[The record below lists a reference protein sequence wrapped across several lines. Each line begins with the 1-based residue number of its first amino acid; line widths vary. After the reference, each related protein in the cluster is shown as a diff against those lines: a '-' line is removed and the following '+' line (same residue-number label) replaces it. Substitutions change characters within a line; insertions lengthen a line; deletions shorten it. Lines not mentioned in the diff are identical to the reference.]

1 MSSLPPRSPAP
12 AVAAPLRFGRFELQP
27 REHRLLVDG
36 VPAPLGGRAFDLLLA
51 LVERPGQLVGKHA
64 LMDIVWPGL
73 VVQENNLAAQVSTLR
88 KVLGGD
94 VIATVP
100 GRGYR
105 FVAPLQA
112 DDAAAAAADP
122 AALLPALG
130 VDAPVPVPALRTN
143 LPGELPALHG
153 RDDDLA
159 ALDALVERHRL
170 VSVVGIGGLGKSLF
184 AQHFLAA
191 RRAAYP
197 QGVCWVELTEVADA
211 DALPGALA
219 AALGVDVRHGEPLA
233 SLVAALAPLTMLLAL
248 DNAEHLL
255 AGVAGLCQA
264 LHDGAT
270 GLRLLVTS
278 QAPLRLAA
286 ERVLR
291 IEPLA
296 VPETA
301 LPAAEALGF
310 SAVALFAERAR
321 AVDQRFALT
330 AENTPAVIETCRA
343 LDGLPLAIELA
354 ASRAPMLGMKR
365 LLASMRERFRL
376 LTAGRNR
383 AAPARQQALRS
394 ALEWSY
400 GLLEPR
406 EQRVFRRL
414 GVIAGSASLPFLQR
428 LLVEDDGLDKW
439 AVVDALDILVDRSLL
454 AVLPTGDGGEPRY
467 RLLETPRAYA
477 LERLEE
483 AGELP
488 LLQCRHA
495 SVVAAL
501 ADVAYE
507 LLFSGRIGVDDWLR
521 RCEAEFDNARDALR
535 VARAAGDAAV
545 ELRIG
550 STMLRALPPSA
561 HAERMALADACEAR
575 ISGELPE
582 ALQLQAWLELS
593 CVLAD
598 TQKARGRQAAERALA
613 LARRLD
619 RPDADRF
626 ALYHALCRAA
636 SAAAQAGDL
645 VAARPLLDEAGR
657 LEDPAWPPH
666 RLLWYTE
673 AAQWFA
679 RMSGDRADSLQ
690 RGRRLLALD
699 RERGSHAAI
708 AMGNL
713 IDAELAAG
721 DAAAAAQLGQELV
734 ASLLATRHEYSLGF
748 ARINLLA
755 ALLAQ
760 DEVAAARPVAE
771 AAWSRAVVFE
781 LQHACAAYLALLCAL
796 EGRFRAAIRLA
807 GYSEGIYA
815 ARGETREQNETEATR
830 RAQALARNALDE
842 ATAARLHAEGAR
854 LRDAEVG
861 AVAFAER
868 DG

>member
-1 MSSLPPRSPAP
+1 MSSSPPRS
-12 AVAAPLRFGRFELQP
+12 AAPSSPASLRFGRFELQP
-27 REHRLLVDG
+27 HERRLIVDG

-51 LVERPGQLVGKHA
+51 LAERPGRLVGKHA

-73 VVQENNLAAQVSTLR
+73 VVQENNLAAQVSALR

-94 VIATVP
+94 LIATVP

-112 DDAAAAAADP
+112 EDDAAAADP

-130 VDAPVPVPALRTN
+130 AAAPLPAAALRTN
-143 LPGELPALHG
+143 LPAELPALHG
-153 RDDDLA
+153 RDGDLA

-191 RRAAYP
+191 RRDAFP

-211 DALPGALA
+211 EALPAALA
-219 AALGVDVRHGEPLA
+219 AALGVDVRQGEPLA
-233 SLVAALAPLTMLLAL
+233 ALVAALAPLTMLLAL

-255 AGVAGLCQA
+255 AGVAALCQA

-278 QAPLRLAA
+278 QAPLRLAP

-291 IEPLA
+291 IDPLA
-296 VPETA
+296 VPEAA

-310 SAVALFAERAR
+310 GAVALFAERAR
-321 AVDQRFALT
+321 AIDQRFTLT
-330 AENTPAVIETCRA
+330 SANTAAVIETCRA

-354 ASRAPMLGMKR
+354 ASRAPLLGMKR
-365 LLASMRERFRL
+365 LLAAMRERFRL

-394 ALEWSY
+394 ALEWSC

-406 EQRVFRRL
+406 EQQVFRRL
-414 GVIAGSASLPFLQR
+414 GVVAGSASLPFLQR
-428 LLVEDDGLDKW
+428 LLVGDDGLDDW
-439 AVVDALDILVDRSLL
+439 AVVDALDTLVDRSLV
-454 AVLPTGDGGEPRY
+454 AVCPTGEGGEPRY
-467 RLLETPRAYA
+467 RLLESPRAYA

-483 AGELP
+483 AGERP
-488 LLQCRHA
+488 ALQRRHA
-495 SVVAAL
+495 VVVAAL
-501 ADVAYE
+501 ADAAYG
-507 LLFSGRIGVDDWLR
+507 LLFSGRLGVDDWLR

-535 VARAAGDAAV
+535 WARAEGEAAV

-550 STMLRALPPSA
+550 ATMLRALPPSA
-561 HAERMALADACEAR
+561 HAERMALADACESR
-575 ISGELPE
+575 ISPELPE
-582 ALQLQAWLELS
+582 ALQQQAWLELS

-619 RPDADRF
+619 APGADRF
-626 ALYHALCRAA
+626 MLYHALCRAG

-645 VAARPLLDEAGR
+645 DSARPLLDEARR
-657 LEDPAWPPH
+657 LEDPSWPPH
-666 RLLWYTE
+666 RLLWFAE
-673 AAQWFA
+673 AAQWLA
-679 RMSGDRADSLQ
+679 RIGGDRADSLQ

-721 DAAAAAQLGQELV
+721 DAAAAARLGRELV
-734 ASLLATRHEYSLGF
+734 ATLAGTRHEYSLGF

-760 DEVAAARPVAE
+760 DEVGAARPVAE
-771 AAWSRAVVFE
+771 AAWSRAPVFE
-781 LQHACAAYLALLCAL
+781 LQHAAAAYLALLAAL
-796 EGRFRAAIRLA
+796 EGRPRAALRLA
-807 GYSEGIYA
+807 AYSEAIYA
-815 ARGETREQNETEATR
+815 ARGETREQNETEATT
-830 RAQALARNALDE
+830 RAQTIACRAVDDAD
-842 ATAARLHAEGAR
+842 TAARLHAEGAA
-854 LRDAEVG
+854 LRDAEVS
-861 AVAFAER
+861 AVAFGEDA
-868 DG
+868 